1 MPIVQAPPVH
11 PEIVARQVTQAGDI
25 CVVLHN
31 HIYNMH
37 MDYDFDPTKSAANL
51 KKHGVDFDEAAT
63 CLLDE
68 MARVRE
74 DSDVSGEQPRA
85 KDVPHLTALR
95 TKSKAA
101 SKTRISI
108 LVDAEVI
115 AAFRARAE
123 AQGRGY
129 QTLMNDA
136 LRAALD
142 PDAAPVTISTLRA
155 LLDERLSRA
164 NE

>member
-1 MPIVQAPPVH
+1 M
-11 PEIVARQVTQAGDI
+11 RT
-25 CVVLHN
+25 N
-31 HIYNMH
+31 
-37 MDYDFDPTKSAANL
+37 YDFSQA
-51 KKHGVDFDEAAT
+51 
-63 CLLDE
+63 
-68 MARVRE
+68 
-74 DSDVSGEQPRA
+74 PRA

-142 PDAAPVTISTLRA
+142 PDAAPVTISILRA

>member
-74 DSDVSGEQPRA
+74 DSEVSGEQRW
-85 KDVPHLTALR
+85 
-95 TKSKAA
+95 
-101 SKTRISI
+101 I
-108 LVDAEVI
+108 LLGMSR
-115 AAFRARAE
+115 RARLLVVVYTM
-123 AQGRGY
+123 RGE
-129 QTLMNDA
+129 TP
-136 LRAALD
+136 RI
-142 PDAAPVTISTLRA
+142 ISARKATSTEEKDYA
-155 LLDERLSRA
+155 Y
-164 NE
+164 